1 MDCLRGVSHA
11 TRYGVLSGNGL
22 RENPRRTDNRI
33 QVMSRSHNEVLT
45 NYQNMPH
52 FGFENLHAPPQLD
65 HCVSWEVR
73 QFTLMWL
80 AKETVESW
88 PFGFCCSYFLLSLL
102 TIGQCHADPEATV
115 HMLDSPETFNYMLAH
130 PKLFI
135 ACWLIFGNAWTLGM
149 SMMERHMTLWTILST
164 DWHFLT

>member
-33 QVMSRSHNEVLT
+33 QVMSRSHSEVLT
-45 NYQNMPH
+45 NYQNMPR

-80 AKETVESW
+80 AKETVES
-88 PFGFCCSYFLLSLL
+88 
-102 TIGQCHADPEATV
+102 
-115 HMLDSPETFNYMLAH
+115 
-130 PKLFI
+130 
-135 ACWLIFGNAWTLGM
+135 
-149 SMMERHMTLWTILST
+149 
-164 DWHFLT
+164 